1 MMQTRLLKRLQEK
14 ERWQL
19 YHLYEQYRKIYEYFD
34 DWIVIKSDNT
44 YTDIEKI
51 ISRKKENK
59 HMETIQWNQE

>member
-1 MMQTRLLKRLQEK
+1 MYEK
-14 ERWQL
+14 SD
-19 YHLYEQYRKIYEYFD
+19 YEYFD

-51 ISRKKENK
+51 ILRKKENK